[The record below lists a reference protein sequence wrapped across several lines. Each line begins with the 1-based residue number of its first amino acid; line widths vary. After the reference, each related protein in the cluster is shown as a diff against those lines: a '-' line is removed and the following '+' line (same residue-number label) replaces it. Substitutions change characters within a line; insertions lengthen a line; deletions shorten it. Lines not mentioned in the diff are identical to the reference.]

1 MPHDHLEPRNGPA
14 NPEETLRRT
23 EITWKDAFSYAASIV
38 DTVREPMLVLDG
50 KLRVKTASRA
60 FYSTFNVSREA
71 TEGRFLYDLGDGQW
85 DIPLLRRLLEEV
97 LPKDK
102 TLHDFEIVHDFPS
115 LGLRVM
121 LLNAQTLWREDDDSV
136 LFLLAIEDITERKRI
151 EEELLRSNE
160 GLQRFA
166 YAAAHDLR
174 TPLRGALLMA
184 KLLEKHV
191 EGKLDPAASEMLA
204 LSIDNMQRLEILM
217 RDLLN
222 YSEMGNAPL
231 RYTMVPLEE
240 ALNTALAN
248 LRHHIEEEGAII
260 TVGPLPKVLADRTQ
274 VALIFQ
280 NLIGNAMKFRR
291 KDETPR
297 ISIDALQETNDCQLS
312 VTDNGQGFN
321 NEFSTQIFEPFK
333 RLHGQTVR
341 GSGIGLATSK
351 RMVERMGGRIWADS
365 KPGEGSTFYF
375 TLPNDS
381 NQSLSQSPVCEMP
394 PT

>member
-1 MPHDHLEPRNGPA
+1 
-14 NPEETLRRT
+14 
-23 EITWKDAFSYAASIV
+23 
-38 DTVREPMLVLDG
+38 
-50 KLRVKTASRA
+50 
-60 FYSTFNVSREA
+60 
-71 TEGRFLYDLGDGQW
+71 
-85 DIPLLRRLLEEV
+85 
-97 LPKDK
+97 
-102 TLHDFEIVHDFPS
+102 
-115 LGLRVM
+115 
-121 LLNAQTLWREDDDSV
+121 
-136 LFLLAIEDITERKRI
+136 
-151 EEELLRSNE
+151 
-160 GLQRFA
+160 
-166 YAAAHDLR
+166 LR